1 MSEFD
6 PQTLDRF
13 RALEPRAVFE
23 EVRDALYRRGA
34 ASSADFLE
42 VYEELVSEGILTWE
56 QIEGFEDESQ

>member
-1 MSEFD
+1 MAEFD

-13 RALEPRAVFE
+13 RALEPQAVFE

-34 ASSADFLE
+34 ASSGDFLE